1 MKTSHTF
8 EIVYKELRIPLTALQ
23 VSIKKLA
30 ETEPVMAARLNENDI
45 FTPYQARQFLEKFRQ
60 GNGEVKAEQKTLKGI
75 ILQQAKQIETIQH
88 GLNSSICAFT
98 GIDYNFKK

>member
-75 ILQQAKQIETIQH
+75 ILQQAKQIP
-88 GLNSSICAFT
+88 
-98 GIDYNFKK
+98 